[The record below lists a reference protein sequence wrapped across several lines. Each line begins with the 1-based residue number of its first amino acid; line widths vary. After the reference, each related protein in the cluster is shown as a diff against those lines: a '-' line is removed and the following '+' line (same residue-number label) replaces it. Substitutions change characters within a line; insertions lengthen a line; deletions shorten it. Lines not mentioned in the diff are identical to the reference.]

1 MANDKRVRHPI
12 FSRYYPKLIANLEKA
27 GIGEHRRTLLTG
39 LTGEVVEVGAGNGAN
54 FRYYPPTVTRV
65 LAVEPERRLRGLAE
79 AAARDA
85 PVPVEVVDGLAQRL
99 PAADDSADAVICA
112 LVLCSVGDQAP
123 VLREIRRILA
133 PGGEFRF
140 FEHVR
145 ADTPGMIRAQRVLD
159 ATLWP
164 LLAGGCH
171 MGRDTTAAI
180 RDAGFTVTRLD
191 RFRFPDVAS
200 PSASHV
206 LGSATL

>member
-39 LTGEVVEVGAGNGAN
+39 LTGEVVEVGAGNDAN